1 MPVFPSAGAGTVS
14 HLPCKLV
21 DGRRTRWTAR
31 GAARCAVRCSLRK
44 SCLLISHRH
53 THLYNTHSHTYTQ
66 KHTRLKIT
74 SRRPDVFLLRRS
86 MWEENFDTEHE
97 VGRKLDYSPVS
108 WREYFDQME
117 DVSVGPADSRD
128 VFRIYK
134 AGSDGPLLVL
144 LHGGGHSALSWAVFT
159 TAIASRVTC
168 RVLAM
173 DLRGHG
179 ATLVRLS
186 DDFSTQTMSSDVANV
201 IRACYGETPPPI
213 VLIGHGVGGAIAVHT
228 ASNMLLPT
236 TVGLVAIDVVEG
248 SAMDALHSIQNFLK
262 GRPKSFKSMDHAI
275 EWSVKSGQIRNL
287 ESARVSMV
295 GQIKRCEVEEADTL
309 EQASPVTDVVVER
322 NEEFYDQSYVND
334 KENAASE
341 VSLSEGQSVYKW
353 RIDLSK
359 SEKYWDGWF
368 RGTSNLF
375 LACNLPKL
383 LLLAGI
389 DRLDRDLTIG
399 QMQGKFMMQVL
410 PPCGHA
416 VQEDKP
422 EKVAEA
428 VAAFLLRHKFAE
440 ARRESRRQ
448 EIRSCSFRDD

>member
-1 MPVFPSAGAGTVS
+1 MSPGAGG
-14 HLPCKLV
+14 HQP
-21 DGRRTRWTAR
+21 
-31 GAARCAVRCSLRK
+31 
-44 SCLLISHRH
+44 
-53 THLYNTHSHTYTQ
+53 
-66 KHTRLKIT
+66 
-74 SRRPDVFLLRRS
+74 
-86 MWEENFDTEHE
+86 
-97 VGRKLDYSPVS
+97 DYSPVS
-108 WREYFDQME
+108 WEEYFEQME
-117 DVSVGPADSRD
+117 DVNVSAGLADGGD
-128 VFRIYK
+128 VFRVYR
-134 AGSDGPLLVL
+134 AGDAGPLLLL

-179 ATLVRLS
+179 STLVRQS

-201 IRACYGETPPPI
+201 IRASYGETPPPI

-228 ASNMLLPT
+228 ASSMLLPT
-236 TVGLVAIDVVEG
+236 AVGLVVIDVVEG

-262 GRPKSFKSMDHAI
+262 GRPKSFKSMEHAI

-295 GQIKRCEVEEADTL
+295 GQIKRCEVEESDAL
-309 EQASPVTDVVVER
+309 EQTSPTPDLVAER
-322 NEEFYDQSYVND
+322 SEEFYDQSYVND
-334 KENAASE
+334 KENAATE
-341 VSLSEGQSVYKW
+341 SVYKW

-416 VQEDKP
+416 VQENKP
-422 EKVAEA
+422 DKVAEA
-428 VAAFLLRHKFAE
+428 VAAFLLRHRFAE
-440 ARRESRRQ
+440 ARRDTAR
-448 EIRSCSFRDD
+448 

>member
-1 MPVFPSAGAGTVS
+1 
-14 HLPCKLV
+14 
-21 DGRRTRWTAR
+21 
-31 GAARCAVRCSLRK
+31 
-44 SCLLISHRH
+44 
-53 THLYNTHSHTYTQ
+53 
-66 KHTRLKIT
+66 
-74 SRRPDVFLLRRS
+74 
-86 MWEENFDTEHE
+86 MWEESFDTEQLSSD
-97 VGRKLDYSPVS
+97 VGGKLDYSPVS

-117 DVSVGPADSRD
+117 DVNVGLADSTD
-128 VFRIYK
+128 IFRIYK

-159 TAIASRVTC
+159 TAISSRVTC

-179 ATLVRLS
+179 ATLVRQS

-201 IRACYGETPPPI
+201 IQACYG
-213 VLIGHGVGGAIAVHT
+213 
-228 ASNMLLPT
+228 
-236 TVGLVAIDVVEG
+236 
-248 SAMDALHSIQNFLK
+248 SAMEALHSIQNFLK

-287 ESARVSMV
+287 ESARVSVV
-295 GQIKRCEVEEADTL
+295 GQIKRCEMNQGDTL
-309 EQASPVTDVVVER
+309 EQPSPVTDVVVES
-322 NEEFYDQSYVND
+322 NEDFYDQSYVNETE
-334 KENAASE
+334 KTAAE
-341 VSLSEGQSVYKW
+341 CVYKW

-422 EKVAEA
+422 DKVAEA

-440 ARRESRRQ
+440 SRRESQ
-448 EIRSCSFRDD
+448 SSNSSH

>member
-1 MPVFPSAGAGTVS
+1 AECG
-14 HLPCKLV
+14 K
-21 DGRRTRWTAR
+21 RTLTQSSKYPLR
-31 GAARCAVRCSLRK
+31 GNLALES
-44 SCLLISHRH
+44 SQI
-53 THLYNTHSHTYTQ
+53 N
-66 KHTRLKIT
+66 
-74 SRRPDVFLLRRS
+74 
-86 MWEENFDTEHE
+86 
-97 VGRKLDYSPVS
+97 YSPVS
-108 WREYFDQME
+108 WEEYFEQME
-117 DVSVGPADSRD
+117 DVNVSAGLADGGD
-128 VFRIYK
+128 VFRVYR
-134 AGSDGPLLVL
+134 AGDAGPLLLL

-179 ATLVRLS
+179 EGERPNDTNLHAS
-186 DDFSTQTMSSDVANV
+186 ISDVANV
-201 IRACYGETPPPI
+201 IRASYGETPPPI

-228 ASNMLLPT
+228 ASSMLLPT
-236 TVGLVAIDVVEG
+236 AVGLVVIDVVEG

-262 GRPKSFKSMDHAI
+262 GRPKSFKSMEHAI

-287 ESARVSMV
+287 ESARVSM
-295 GQIKRCEVEEADTL
+295 GVEIHCSETLSSWKHDNADVSVFSSHGNMML
-309 EQASPVTDVVVER
+309 DV
-322 NEEFYDQSYVND
+322 SC
-334 KENAASE
+334 
-341 VSLSEGQSVYKW
+341 LSCHSVYKW

-416 VQEDKP
+416 VQENKP
-422 EKVAEA
+422 DKVAEA
-428 VAAFLLRHKFAE
+428 VAAFLLRHRFAE
-440 ARRESRRQ
+440 ARRDTAR
-448 EIRSCSFRDD
+448 

>member
-1 MPVFPSAGAGTVS
+1 
-14 HLPCKLV
+14 
-21 DGRRTRWTAR
+21 
-31 GAARCAVRCSLRK
+31 
-44 SCLLISHRH
+44 
-53 THLYNTHSHTYTQ
+53 
-66 KHTRLKIT
+66 
-74 SRRPDVFLLRRS
+74 
-86 MWEENFDTEHE
+86 MWEENFDTEHD
-97 VGRKLDYSPVS
+97 VGQKLDYSPVP
-108 WREYFDQME
+108 WQEYFDQME
-117 DVSVGPADSRD
+117 DVNVGQADSRD
-128 VFRIYK
+128 IFRVYK
-134 AGSDGPLLVL
+134 AGHEGPLLVL

-159 TAIASRVTC
+159 TAIAARVCC

-179 ATLVRLS
+179 DTLVRQS
-186 DDFSTQTMSSDVANV
+186 DDFSTQTMSSDIANV
-201 IRACYGETPPPI
+201 VRACYGETPPPI

-228 ASNMLLPT
+228 SGNELLPT

-248 SAMDALHSIQNFLK
+248 SAMEALHSIQNFLK

-295 GQIKRCEVEEADTL
+295 GQIKRCEVEETDSL
-309 EQASPVTDVVVER
+309 EQASPVSDVVVEC
-322 NEEFYDQSYVND
+322 NEEFYDQSYD
-334 KENAASE
+334 KDNAATE
-341 VSLSEGQSVYKW
+341 VSLSEGQSVYRW

-375 LACNLPKL
+375 LSCNLPKL

-399 QMQGKFMMQVL
+399 QIQGKFMMQVL

-422 EKVAEA
+422 DKVADA
-428 VAAFLLRHKFAE
+428 VASFLLRHKFAE
-440 ARRESRRQ
+440 ARREIS
-448 EIRSCSFRDD
+448 SNSFTE

>member
-1 MPVFPSAGAGTVS
+1 MSPGAGG
-14 HLPCKLV
+14 HQP
-21 DGRRTRWTAR
+21 
-31 GAARCAVRCSLRK
+31 
-44 SCLLISHRH
+44 
-53 THLYNTHSHTYTQ
+53 
-66 KHTRLKIT
+66 
-74 SRRPDVFLLRRS
+74 
-86 MWEENFDTEHE
+86 
-97 VGRKLDYSPVS
+97 DYSPVS
-108 WREYFDQME
+108 WEEYFEQME
-117 DVSVGPADSRD
+117 DVNVSAGLADGGD
-128 VFRIYK
+128 VFRVYR
-134 AGSDGPLLVL
+134 AGDAGPLLLL

-179 ATLVRLS
+179 STLVRQS

-201 IRACYGETPPPI
+201 IRASYGETPPPI

-228 ASNMLLPT
+228 ASSMLLPT
-236 TVGLVAIDVVEG
+236 AVGLVVIDVVEG

-262 GRPKSFKSMDHAI
+262 GRPKSFKSMEHAI

-295 GQIKRCEVEEADTL
+295 GQIKRCEVEESDAL
-309 EQASPVTDVVVER
+309 EQTSPTPDLVAER
-322 NEEFYDQSYVND
+322 SEEFYDQSYVND
-334 KENAASE
+334 KENAATE
-341 VSLSEGQSVYKW
+341 VRGVYKW

-416 VQEDKP
+416 VQENKP
-422 EKVAEA
+422 DKVAEA
-428 VAAFLLRHKFAE
+428 VAAFLLRHRFAE
-440 ARRESRRQ
+440 ARRDTAR
-448 EIRSCSFRDD
+448 

>member
-1 MPVFPSAGAGTVS
+1 
-14 HLPCKLV
+14 
-21 DGRRTRWTAR
+21 
-31 GAARCAVRCSLRK
+31 
-44 SCLLISHRH
+44 
-53 THLYNTHSHTYTQ
+53 
-66 KHTRLKIT
+66 
-74 SRRPDVFLLRRS
+74 
-86 MWEENFDTEHE
+86 MWEENFDTDE
-97 VGRKLDYSPVS
+97 VGHKLDYSPVS

-117 DVSVGPADSRD
+117 DVSVGPSDSRD
-128 VFRIYK
+128 VFKVYK
-134 AGSDGPLLVL
+134 AGSEGPLLVL

-159 TAIASRVTC
+159 TAISSRVTC

-179 ATLVRLS
+179 EHLQHCCKLWPRP
-186 DDFSTQTMSSDVANV
+186 FSDVANV
-201 IRACYGETPPPI
+201 IKACYGEAPPPI
-213 VLIGHGVGGAIAVHT
+213 VLVGHGVGGAIAVHT
-228 ASNMLLPT
+228 ASNALLPT

-248 SAMDALHSIQNFLK
+248 SAMEALHSIQNFLK

-287 ESARVSMV
+287 ESARVSVV
-295 GQIKRCEVEEADTL
+295 GQIIRCEVEETDTL
-309 EQASPVTDVVVER
+309 EQASPVTGVVVER

-334 KENAASE
+334 KEDAASE
-341 VSLSEGQSVYKW
+341 VSLSHGQGVYKW

-399 QMQGKFMMQVL
+399 QMQGETLLPGTQFVL
-410 PPCGHA
+410 SPCGHA

-428 VAAFLLRHKFAE
+428 VSSFLLRHKFAE
-440 ARRESRRQ
+440 ARRETRR
-448 EIRSCSFRDD
+448 

>member
-1 MPVFPSAGAGTVS
+1 
-14 HLPCKLV
+14 
-21 DGRRTRWTAR
+21 
-31 GAARCAVRCSLRK
+31 
-44 SCLLISHRH
+44 
-53 THLYNTHSHTYTQ
+53 
-66 KHTRLKIT
+66 
-74 SRRPDVFLLRRS
+74 

-97 VGRKLDYSPVS
+97 VGRTLDYSPVS
-108 WREYFDQME
+108 WREYFDQMD
-117 DVSVGPADSRD
+117 DVNVGLADSGD
-128 VFRIYK
+128 VFRVYK

-179 ATLVRLS
+179 ATMVLQS

-201 IRACYGETPPPI
+201 IRATYGETPPPV
-213 VLIGHGVGGAIAVHT
+213 VLMGHGVGGAISVHL
-228 ASNMLLPT
+228 ASNMLIPS

-262 GRPKSFKSMDHAI
+262 GRPKSFNSMEHAI

-295 GQIKRCEVEEADTL
+295 GQIKRCEVEETDPL
-309 EQASPVTDVVVER
+309 EQASPGTDTVVER
-322 NEEFYDQSYVND
+322 NEEFYDQSLVND
-334 KENAASE
+334 NENTST
-341 VSLSEGQSVYKW
+341 EGVYKW

-375 LACNLPKL
+375 LSCNMPKL

-389 DRLDRDLTIG
+389 DRLDRTLTIG
-399 QMQGKFMMQVL
+399 QMQGRFMMQVL

-416 VQEDKP
+416 VHEDKP
-422 EKVAEA
+422 EKVADA
-428 VAAFLLRHKFAE
+428 VASFLLRHKFAE
-440 ARRESRRQ
+440 AKKQ
-448 EIRSCSFRDD
+448 NRSSETLTE

>member
-1 MPVFPSAGAGTVS
+1 
-14 HLPCKLV
+14 
-21 DGRRTRWTAR
+21 
-31 GAARCAVRCSLRK
+31 
-44 SCLLISHRH
+44 
-53 THLYNTHSHTYTQ
+53 
-66 KHTRLKIT
+66 
-74 SRRPDVFLLRRS
+74 

-117 DVSVGPADSRD
+117 DVSVGLADSGD

-179 ATLVRLS
+179 ATLVRQS

-228 ASNMLLPT
+228 ASNMLVPT

-295 GQIKRCEVEEADTL
+295 GQIKRCEAEESDAL
-309 EQASPVTDVVVER
+309 EQASPATDVVVER

-334 KENAASE
+334 KENAVSE
-341 VSLSEGQSVYKW
+341 VGLGSEGQSVYKW

-422 EKVAEA
+422 DKVAEA

-440 ARRESRRQ
+440 ARRETKSSNPFTR
-448 EIRSCSFRDD
+448 

>member
-1 MPVFPSAGAGTVS
+1 
-14 HLPCKLV
+14 
-21 DGRRTRWTAR
+21 
-31 GAARCAVRCSLRK
+31 
-44 SCLLISHRH
+44 
-53 THLYNTHSHTYTQ
+53 
-66 KHTRLKIT
+66 
-74 SRRPDVFLLRRS
+74 
-86 MWEENFDTEHE
+86 MWEESFDTEHE
-97 VGRKLDYSPVS
+97 VGCKLDYSPVS

-134 AGSDGPLLVL
+134 AGNDGPLLVL

-179 ATLVRLS
+179 DTLVRQS
-186 DDFSTQTMSSDVANV
+186 DDFSTQTMSSDIANV
-201 IRACYGETPPPI
+201 IGACYSETPPPI

-248 SAMDALHSIQNFLK
+248 SATEALHSIQNFLK

-287 ESARVSMV
+287 EAARVSMV
-295 GQIKRCEVEEADTL
+295 GQIKRCEVEV
-309 EQASPVTDVVVER
+309 ASPVTDVVVES
-322 NEEFYDQSYVND
+322 NEEFYDQKYVND

-341 VSLSEGQSVYKW
+341 SVYMW

-416 VQEDKP
+416 VQENKP
-422 EKVAEA
+422 DKVAEA
-428 VAAFLLRHKFAE
+428 VASFLLRHKFAE
-440 ARRESRRQ
+440 ARRETRSRQ
-448 EIRSCSFRDD
+448 NSLLSCDEEQRSSPFPLCSRLMYSSTAEAGRKGRRDRVRGPV

>member
-1 MPVFPSAGAGTVS
+1 M
-14 HLPCKLV
+14 L
-21 DGRRTRWTAR
+21 
-31 GAARCAVRCSLRK
+31 
-44 SCLLISHRH
+44 
-53 THLYNTHSHTYTQ
+53 
-66 KHTRLKIT
+66 
-74 SRRPDVFLLRRS
+74 
-86 MWEENFDTEHE
+86 EESFDTEQE
-97 VGRKLDYSPVS
+97 FGGKPDYSPVS

-117 DVSVGPADSRD
+117 DVRVGPADDGD
-128 VFRIYK
+128 VYRIYK
-134 AGSDGPLLVL
+134 AGHDGPLLVL

-179 ATLVRLS
+179 GTLVRQS
-186 DDFSTQTMSSDVANV
+186 DDYSTHTMSSDVANV
-201 IRACYGETPPPI
+201 IGACYGQTPPPI

-228 ASNMLLPT
+228 ASNMLLPS

-248 SAMDALHSIQNFLK
+248 SATEALHSMQTFLK

-275 EWSVKSGQIRNL
+275 EWSVGSGQITNL

-295 GQIKRCEVEEADTL
+295 GQIKRCGVEEA
-309 EQASPVTDVVVER
+309 EAMEKASLVEKAGPVSDEVVEH
-322 NEEFYDQSYVND
+322 NEESHHQSD
-334 KENAASE
+334 EKENAT
-341 VSLSEGQSVYKW
+341 SEGQVVYVW

-389 DRLDRDLTIG
+389 DRLDRNLTIG
-399 QMQGKFMMQVL
+399 QMQGEMLTPSRSGRFMMQVL

-416 VQEDKP
+416 VQENRP
-422 EKVAEA
+422 EKVADA

-440 ARRESRRQ
+440 ARRETGS
-448 EIRSCSFRDD
+448 SNSFTQ

>member
-1 MPVFPSAGAGTVS
+1 M
-14 HLPCKLV
+14 L
-21 DGRRTRWTAR
+21 
-31 GAARCAVRCSLRK
+31 
-44 SCLLISHRH
+44 
-53 THLYNTHSHTYTQ
+53 
-66 KHTRLKIT
+66 
-74 SRRPDVFLLRRS
+74 
-86 MWEENFDTEHE
+86 EENSDTEHE
-97 VGRKLDYSPVS
+97 VGGKPDFSPVS

-117 DVSVGPADSRD
+117 DVNVGPADSRD

-134 AGSDGPLLVL
+134 AGNEGPLLVL

-159 TAIASRVTC
+159 RAIASRVTC
-168 RVLAM
+168 RILAM

-179 ATLVRLS
+179 ATLVHQL
-186 DDFSTQTMSSDVANV
+186 DNFSTQSMSSDVASV
-201 IRACYGETPPPI
+201 IQACYGETPPPI
-213 VLIGHGVGGAIAVHT
+213 VLIGHGVGGAIAVYT

-262 GRPKSFKSMDHAI
+262 GRPKSFKSMEHAI

-287 ESARVSMV
+287 ESAKVSMV
-295 GQIKRCEVEEADTL
+295 GQIKRCEVEKADSL

-322 NEEFYDQSYVND
+322 NEEPNDQTYAND
-334 KENAASE
+334 EENAASE
-341 VSLSEGQSVYKW
+341 SVYKW

-359 SEKYWDGWF
+359 SEKYWEGWF

-383 LLLAGI
+383 LLLSGI
-389 DRLDRDLTIG
+389 GRLDRDLSIG

-416 VQEDKP
+416 VQEDTP
-422 EKVAEA
+422 EKVADA
-428 VAAFLLRHKFAE
+428 VASFLFRHKFAE
-440 ARRESRRQ
+440 VRGENKCSNSLSR
-448 EIRSCSFRDD
+448 

>member
-1 MPVFPSAGAGTVS
+1 M
-14 HLPCKLV
+14 L
-21 DGRRTRWTAR
+21 
-31 GAARCAVRCSLRK
+31 
-44 SCLLISHRH
+44 
-53 THLYNTHSHTYTQ
+53 
-66 KHTRLKIT
+66 
-74 SRRPDVFLLRRS
+74 
-86 MWEENFDTEHE
+86 EESFDTEQE
-97 VGRKLDYSPVS
+97 FGGKPDYSPVS

-117 DVSVGPADSRD
+117 DVRVGPADDGD
-128 VFRIYK
+128 VYRIYK
-134 AGSDGPLLVL
+134 AGHDGPLLVL

-179 ATLVRLS
+179 GTLVRQS
-186 DDFSTQTMSSDVANV
+186 DDYSTHTMSSDVANV
-201 IRACYGETPPPI
+201 IGACYGQTPPPI

-228 ASNMLLPT
+228 ASNMLLPS

-248 SAMDALHSIQNFLK
+248 SATEALHSMQTFLK

-275 EWSVKSGQIRNL
+275 EWSVGSGQITNL

-295 GQIKRCEVEEADTL
+295 GQIKRCGVEEA
-309 EQASPVTDVVVER
+309 EAMEKASLVEKAGPVSDEVVEH
-322 NEEFYDQSYVND
+322 NEESHHQSD
-334 KENAASE
+334 EKENAT
-341 VSLSEGQSVYKW
+341 SEGQVVYVW

-389 DRLDRDLTIG
+389 DRLDRNLTIG
-399 QMQGKFMMQVL
+399 QMQGRFMMQVL

-416 VQEDKP
+416 VQENRP
-422 EKVAEA
+422 EKVADA

-440 ARRESRRQ
+440 ARRETGS
-448 EIRSCSFRDD
+448 SNSFTQ

>member
-1 MPVFPSAGAGTVS
+1 MCVLLCVCMSTTEV
-14 HLPCKLV
+14 
-21 DGRRTRWTAR
+21 
-31 GAARCAVRCSLRK
+31 CSK
-44 SCLLISHRH
+44 
-53 THLYNTHSHTYTQ
+53 
-66 KHTRLKIT
+66 
-74 SRRPDVFLLRRS
+74 P
-86 MWEENFDTEHE
+86 
-97 VGRKLDYSPVS
+97 DYSPVS

-117 DVSVGPADSRD
+117 DVSVGAADSTD

-134 AGSDGPLLVL
+134 AGNAGPLLVL

-159 TAIASRVTC
+159 RAIASKVHC
-168 RVLAM
+168 RVLSM

-179 ATLVRLS
+179 DTLVRQAY
-186 DDFSTQTMSSDVANV
+186 DFSTQTMSSDIANV
-201 IRACYGETPPPI
+201 IGVCYGETPPPI
-213 VLIGHGVGGAIAVHT
+213 VLIGHGVGGAITVHT

-236 TVGLVAIDVVEG
+236 IVGLVAIDVVEG
-248 SAMDALHSIQNFLK
+248 SATEALHSIQNFLK
-262 GRPKSFKSMDHAI
+262 GRPKSFKSMDQAI

-287 ESARVSMV
+287 ESAKVSMV
-295 GQIKRCEVEEADTL
+295 GQIKRCEVEEAETL
-309 EQASPVTDVVVER
+309 DQTSPVSDVAMER
-322 NEEFYDQSYVND
+322 NEEFYDQSSVND

-341 VSLSEGQSVYKW
+341 GVYVW
-353 RIDLSK
+353 RINLSK

-422 EKVAEA
+422 EKVADA
-428 VAAFLLRHKFAE
+428 VASFLLRHKFAE
-440 ARRESRRQ
+440 ARRET
-448 EIRSCSFRDD
+448 RSVNSFTR

>member
-1 MPVFPSAGAGTVS
+1 
-14 HLPCKLV
+14 
-21 DGRRTRWTAR
+21 
-31 GAARCAVRCSLRK
+31 
-44 SCLLISHRH
+44 
-53 THLYNTHSHTYTQ
+53 
-66 KHTRLKIT
+66 
-74 SRRPDVFLLRRS
+74 

-97 VGRKLDYSPVS
+97 VGQKLDYSPVS

-128 VFRIYK
+128 VYRIYK

-159 TAIASRVTC
+159 TAITSRVTC

-179 ATLVRLS
+179 ATEVHQS
-186 DDFSTQTMSSDVANV
+186 DDFSTQTMSSDIANV
-201 IRACYGETPPPI
+201 IRACYGVAPPPI

-228 ASNMLLPT
+228 SSSMLLPT
-236 TVGLVAIDVVEG
+236 MVGLVAIDVVEG
-248 SAMDALHSIQNFLK
+248 SAMEAHHSIQNFLK
-262 GRPKSFKSMDHAI
+262 GRPKSFKCMDHAI

-287 ESARVSMV
+287 ESARVSVV
-295 GQIKRCEVEEADTL
+295 GQIIRCEVEETDTL
-309 EQASPVTDVVVER
+309 EQASPVPDVVVEH
-322 NEEFYDQSYVND
+322 NEESCDQSYVDD
-334 KENAASE
+334 KEDTASE
-341 VSLSEGQSVYKW
+341 SVYKW

-368 RGTSNLF
+368 RGTSHLF

-389 DRLDRDLTIG
+389 DRLDRDLSIG

-416 VQEDKP
+416 VQEDRP
-422 EKVAEA
+422 ERVAEV

-440 ARRESRRQ
+440 AIKETRRFSHTM
-448 EIRSCSFRDD
+448 RSAGW

>member
-1 MPVFPSAGAGTVS
+1 
-14 HLPCKLV
+14 
-21 DGRRTRWTAR
+21 
-31 GAARCAVRCSLRK
+31 
-44 SCLLISHRH
+44 
-53 THLYNTHSHTYTQ
+53 
-66 KHTRLKIT
+66 
-74 SRRPDVFLLRRS
+74 
-86 MWEENFDTEHE
+86 MWEENFDTEQE
-97 VGRKLDYSPVS
+97 VGARLDYSPVS
-108 WREYFDQME
+108 WSEYFEEME
-117 DVSVGPADSRD
+117 DVSVGVADCRD
-128 VFRIYK
+128 VFRVYK
-134 AGSDGPLLVL
+134 AGSRGPLLVL

-159 TAIASRVTC
+159 TAISSRVRC

-179 ATLVRLS
+179 ATSVRQAG
-186 DDFSTQTMSSDVANV
+186 DFSTLTMSSDVANV
-201 IRACYGETPPPI
+201 VRACYGETPPPV

-228 ASNMLLPT
+228 ASNMHVPN

-262 GRPKSFKSMDHAI
+262 LRPKSFKSMDQAI

-287 ESARVSMV
+287 ESARVSMA
-295 GQIKRCEVEEADTL
+295 GQIKRCELEESDSVDSTQQL
-309 EQASPVTDVVVER
+309 TDPAPEVVVEHG
-322 NEEFYDQSYVND
+322 EEFFHQREEGEGAEPEESPG
-334 KENAASE
+334 
-341 VSLSEGQSVYKW
+341 EGQSMYKW

-375 LACNLPKL
+375 LSCDLPKL

-416 VQEDKP
+416 VQEDRP
-422 EKVAEA
+422 DKVAEA
-428 VAAFLLRHKFAE
+428 VASFLLRHKFAE
-440 ARRESRRQ
+440 ARG
-448 EIRSCSFRDD
+448 

>member
-1 MPVFPSAGAGTVS
+1 
-14 HLPCKLV
+14 
-21 DGRRTRWTAR
+21 
-31 GAARCAVRCSLRK
+31 
-44 SCLLISHRH
+44 
-53 THLYNTHSHTYTQ
+53 
-66 KHTRLKIT
+66 
-74 SRRPDVFLLRRS
+74 
-86 MWEENFDTEHE
+86 MWEENCETDQE
-97 VGRKLDYSPVS
+97 VGQTLDYSPVS
-108 WREYFDQME
+108 WQEYFEQME
-117 DVSVGPADSRD
+117 DVAPAETGD
-128 VFRIYK
+128 VFRVYK
-134 AGSDGPLLVL
+134 AGDEGPLLVL

-159 TAIASRVTC
+159 TAIASKVRC

-179 ATLVRLS
+179 STVVRQS
-186 DDFSTQTMSSDVANV
+186 EDFSTLTMSSDVANV
-201 IRACYGETPPPI
+201 VRACYGEAPPPL

-228 ASNMLLPT
+228 ASNMMLPS

-248 SAMDALHSIQNFLK
+248 SAMEALHSIQNFLK

-287 ESARVSMV
+287 QSARVSMV
-295 GQIKRCEVEEADTL
+295 GQIKRCELEEADPL
-309 EQASPVTDVVVER
+309 EQASPVPDVVVER
-322 NEEFYDQSYVND
+322 HEEFYDQTYVND

-341 VSLSEGQSVYKW
+341 ESPSGPQSVYKW

-375 LACNLPKL
+375 LGCNLPKL

-416 VQEDKP
+416 VQEDTP
-422 EKVAEA
+422 DKVAEA
-428 VAAFLLRHKFAE
+428 VASFLLRHKFAE
-440 ARRESRRQ
+440 ARRETKS
-448 EIRSCSFRDD
+448 SDSPTD

>member
-1 MPVFPSAGAGTVS
+1 MSN
-14 HLPCKLV
+14 L
-21 DGRRTRWTAR
+21 
-31 GAARCAVRCSLRK
+31 
-44 SCLLISHRH
+44 
-53 THLYNTHSHTYTQ
+53 
-66 KHTRLKIT
+66 TRLTICC
-74 SRRPDVFLLRRS
+74 
-86 MWEENFDTEHE
+86 E
-97 VGRKLDYSPVS
+97 VGGKLDYSPVS
-108 WREYFDQME
+108 WREYYDEME
-117 DVSVGPADSRD
+117 DVNVGPADSRD

-134 AGSDGPLLVL
+134 AGSEGPLLVL

-159 TAIASRVTC
+159 TAITRRVNC

-179 ATLVRLS
+179 DTLVRQS

-201 IRACYGETPPPI
+201 IQACYGETPPPI
-213 VLIGHGVGGAIAVHT
+213 ILIGHGVGGAIAVHT
-228 ASNMLLPT
+228 VGNMVIPT

-248 SAMDALHSIQNFLK
+248 SAMEALHSIQNFLK

-287 ESARVSMV
+287 ESAKVSMV

-309 EQASPVTDVVVER
+309 EQASPVPDVVVER
-322 NEEFYDQSYVND
+322 SEEFYDQSYVND

-341 VSLSEGQSVYKW
+341 SVYKW

-399 QMQGKFMMQVL
+399 QMQGRFMMQVL

-422 EKVAEA
+422 ERVAEA
-428 VAAFLLRHKFAE
+428 VASFLQRHKFAE
-440 ARRESRRQ
+440 ARRET
-448 EIRSCSFRDD
+448 RSSNSLSQ

>member
-1 MPVFPSAGAGTVS
+1 GG
-14 HLPCKLV
+14 
-21 DGRRTRWTAR
+21 
-31 GAARCAVRCSLRK
+31 
-44 SCLLISHRH
+44 
-53 THLYNTHSHTYTQ
+53 
-66 KHTRLKIT
+66 
-74 SRRPDVFLLRRS
+74 
-86 MWEENFDTEHE
+86 
-97 VGRKLDYSPVS
+97 KLDYSPVS

-117 DVSVGPADSRD
+117 DVNVGPADSTD
-128 VFRIYK
+128 IFRIYK
-134 AGSDGPLLVL
+134 AGSEGPLLVL

-159 TAIASRVTC
+159 VTISSRVNC

-179 ATLVRLS
+179 ATLVRQS

-201 IRACYGETPPPI
+201 IQACYGESPPPV

-248 SAMDALHSIQNFLK
+248 SAMEALHSIQNFLK

-287 ESARVSMV
+287 ESARVSVV
-295 GQIKRCEVEEADTL
+295 GQIKRCEVNQGDAL

-322 NEEFYDQSYVND
+322 NEDFYDQSYVNE
-334 KENAASE
+334 KENTGTE
-341 VSLSEGQSVYKW
+341 SVYKW
-353 RIDLSK
+353 RVDLSK

-422 EKVAEA
+422 DKVAEA

-440 ARRESRRQ
+440 
-448 EIRSCSFRDD
+448 

>member
-1 MPVFPSAGAGTVS
+1 
-14 HLPCKLV
+14 
-21 DGRRTRWTAR
+21 
-31 GAARCAVRCSLRK
+31 
-44 SCLLISHRH
+44 
-53 THLYNTHSHTYTQ
+53 
-66 KHTRLKIT
+66 
-74 SRRPDVFLLRRS
+74 
-86 MWEENFDTEHE
+86 MWQDNVDTEHE
-97 VGRKLDYSPVS
+97 VGRKLDFSPVS
-108 WREYFDQME
+108 WSEYFDQME
-117 DVSVGPADSRD
+117 DVSVGPADCQDS
-128 VFRIYK
+128 FRIYK

-179 ATLVRLS
+179 SSLVRQS

-213 VLIGHGVGGAIAVHT
+213 VVIGHGVGGAIAVHI
-228 ASNMLLPT
+228 ASNVLLPN

-262 GRPKSFKSMDHAI
+262 GRPKAFKSMDHAI

-295 GQIKRCEVEEADTL
+295 GQIKRCEVEEDDPPEPAGP
-309 EQASPVTDVVVER
+309 ATDVVVER
-322 NEEFYDQSYVND
+322 NEELYDQSCVNNE
-334 KENAASE
+334 ENAASE
-341 VSLSEGQSVYKW
+341 VNVNEGQSVFKW

-383 LLLAGI
+383 LLLSGI
-389 DRLDRDLTIG
+389 NRLDRDLSIG

-428 VAAFLLRHKFAE
+428 VAAFLLRHKFTE
-440 ARRESRRQ
+440 AVREN
-448 EIRSCSFRDD
+448 RSCDSFTR

>member
-1 MPVFPSAGAGTVS
+1 MYTLCVS
-14 HLPCKLV
+14 V
-21 DGRRTRWTAR
+21 YM
-31 GAARCAVRCSLRK
+31 S
-44 SCLLISHRH
+44 
-53 THLYNTHSHTYTQ
+53 
-66 KHTRLKIT
+66 T
-74 SRRPDVFLLRRS
+74 S
-86 MWEENFDTEHE
+86 E
-97 VGRKLDYSPVS
+97 VGCKLDYSPVS

-134 AGSDGPLLVL
+134 AGNDGPLLVL

-173 DLRGHG
+173 DLRGH
-179 ATLVRLS
+179 
-186 DDFSTQTMSSDVANV
+186 ANV
-201 IRACYGETPPPI
+201 IGACYGETPPPI

-248 SAMDALHSIQNFLK
+248 SATEALHSIQNFLK

-287 ESARVSMV
+287 EAARVSMV
-295 GQIKRCEVEEADTL
+295 GQIKRQYNLICSNSFISCISNAHSCFLFVCPIACFITKII
-309 EQASPVTDVVVER
+309 
-322 NEEFYDQSYVND
+322 NEPRC
-334 KENAASE
+334 
-341 VSLSEGQSVYKW
+341 VSMFKSVYMW

-416 VQEDKP
+416 VQENKPDKVR
-422 EKVAEA
+422 KLFTYLVHSHWWN
-428 VAAFLLRHKFAE
+428 VTK
-440 ARRESRRQ
+440 
-448 EIRSCSFRDD
+448 

>member
-1 MPVFPSAGAGTVS
+1 
-14 HLPCKLV
+14 
-21 DGRRTRWTAR
+21 
-31 GAARCAVRCSLRK
+31 
-44 SCLLISHRH
+44 
-53 THLYNTHSHTYTQ
+53 
-66 KHTRLKIT
+66 
-74 SRRPDVFLLRRS
+74 
-86 MWEENFDTEHE
+86 MWEENFDTEQSTSE
-97 VGRKLDYSPVS
+97 VGRTLDYSPVS
-108 WREYFDQME
+108 WREYFDQMD
-117 DVSVGPADSRD
+117 DVNVGLADSGD
-128 VFRIYK
+128 VFRVYK

-179 ATLVRLS
+179 ATMVLQS

-201 IRACYGETPPPI
+201 IRATYGETPPPV
-213 VLIGHGVGGAIAVHT
+213 VLMGHGVGGAISVHL
-228 ASNMLLPT
+228 ASNMLIPS

-262 GRPKSFKSMDHAI
+262 GRPKSFNSMEHAI

-295 GQIKRCEVEEADTL
+295 GQIKRCEVEETDPL
-309 EQASPVTDVVVER
+309 EQASPGTDTVVER
-322 NEEFYDQSYVND
+322 NEEFYDQSLVND
-334 KENAASE
+334 NENTST
-341 VSLSEGQSVYKW
+341 EGVYKW

-375 LACNLPKL
+375 LSCNMPKL

-389 DRLDRDLTIG
+389 DRLDRTLTIG
-399 QMQGKFMMQVL
+399 QMQGRFMMQVL

-416 VQEDKP
+416 VHEDKP
-422 EKVAEA
+422 EKVADA
-428 VAAFLLRHKFAE
+428 VASFLLRHKFAE
-440 ARRESRRQ
+440 AKKQ
-448 EIRSCSFRDD
+448 NRSSETLTE

>member
-1 MPVFPSAGAGTVS
+1 
-14 HLPCKLV
+14 
-21 DGRRTRWTAR
+21 
-31 GAARCAVRCSLRK
+31 
-44 SCLLISHRH
+44 
-53 THLYNTHSHTYTQ
+53 
-66 KHTRLKIT
+66 
-74 SRRPDVFLLRRS
+74 

-97 VGRKLDYSPVS
+97 VGQKLDYSPVP
-108 WREYFDQME
+108 WQEYFDQME
-117 DVSVGPADSRD
+117 DVNVGQADSRD
-128 VFRIYK
+128 IFRVYK
-134 AGSDGPLLVL
+134 AGHEGPLLVL

-159 TAIASRVTC
+159 TAIAARVCC

-179 ATLVRLS
+179 DTLVRQS
-186 DDFSTQTMSSDVANV
+186 DDFSTQTMSSDIANV

-228 ASNMLLPT
+228 SGNELLPT
-236 TVGLVAIDVVEG
+236 IVGLVAIDVVEG
-248 SAMDALHSIQNFLK
+248 SAMEALHSIQNFLK

-287 ESARVSMV
+287 ESARVSMA
-295 GQIKRCEVEEADTL
+295 GQIKRCEVEETDSL
-309 EQASPVTDVVVER
+309 EQASPVSDVVVER
-322 NEEFYDQSYVND
+322 NEEFYDKSYD
-334 KENAASE
+334 KDDAATE
-341 VSLSEGQSVYKW
+341 LSLSKGQSVYRW

-375 LACNLPKL
+375 LSCNLPKL

-422 EKVAEA
+422 DKVADA
-428 VAAFLLRHKFAE
+428 VASFLLRHKFAE
-440 ARRESRRQ
+440 ARREIS
-448 EIRSCSFRDD
+448 SNSFTE

>member
-1 MPVFPSAGAGTVS
+1 
-14 HLPCKLV
+14 
-21 DGRRTRWTAR
+21 
-31 GAARCAVRCSLRK
+31 
-44 SCLLISHRH
+44 
-53 THLYNTHSHTYTQ
+53 
-66 KHTRLKIT
+66 
-74 SRRPDVFLLRRS
+74 
-86 MWEENFDTEHE
+86 MWEESFYTEHE
-97 VGRKLDYSPVS
+97 VGGKLDYSPVS
-108 WREYFDQME
+108 WQEYYDEME
-117 DVSVGPADSRD
+117 DVNVGPADSKD

-134 AGSDGPLLVL
+134 AGSEGPLLVL

-159 TAIASRVTC
+159 TAITRRVNC

-179 ATLVRLS
+179 ETLVCHP

-201 IRACYGETPPPI
+201 IQACYGETPPPI
-213 VLIGHGVGGAIAVHT
+213 VLIGHGVGGAIAVH
-228 ASNMLLPT
+228 AVGNMVIPT

-248 SAMDALHSIQNFLK
+248 SAMEALHSIQNFLK

-309 EQASPVTDVVVER
+309 EQASPVPDVVVER
-322 NEEFYDQSYVND
+322 SEEFYDQSYVND

-341 VSLSEGQSVYKW
+341 VSLNEGQSVYKW

-399 QMQGKFMMQVL
+399 QMQGRFMMQVL

-422 EKVAEA
+422 ERVAEA
-428 VAAFLLRHKFAE
+428 VASFLQRHKFAE
-440 ARRESRRQ
+440 ARRET
-448 EIRSCSFRDD
+448 RSSNSLSQ